1 MKCVKQL
8 ICVSSLQ
15 AASQNPA
22 STAMVSAIPKLNIN
36 DRFTLSQ
43 VESSSDIVENGL
55 LVKHLRQDVRSRI
68 LSLTGRRVVQ
78 LEPRSANGHRSRP
91 AAERRPRRPPR
102 RREELRRRQ
111 LQRLRSGGLL
121 GRKYCPLILS

>member
-1 MKCVKQL
+1 MCQATHLCLFTVGCLTKPCLDGHGVGNTKAQYQR
-8 ICVSSLQ
+8 SLH
-15 AASQNPA
+15 AVAG
-22 STAMVSAIPKLNIN
+22 
-36 DRFTLSQ
+36 
-43 VESSSDIVENGL
+43 IVENGL
-55 LVKHLRQDVRSRI
+55 LVTHLRQDVRSRI

-121 GRKYCPLILS
+121 GWQYCPLTLS